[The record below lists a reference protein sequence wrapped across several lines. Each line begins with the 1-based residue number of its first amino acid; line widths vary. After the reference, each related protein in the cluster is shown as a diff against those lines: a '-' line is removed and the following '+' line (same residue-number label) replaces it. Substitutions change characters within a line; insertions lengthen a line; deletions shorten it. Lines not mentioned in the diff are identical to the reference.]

1 MTTTASDN
9 PGFRLV
15 YEGGLAHG
23 ITALIFFGLFS
34 TVVTLWYLWRP
45 ATTRHQKKLL
55 LVAWG
60 VIPPTW
66 FLVEYFFLY
75 LPFGLPDS
83 FGYFQ
88 YGQNV
93 ASKLW
98 AAVFALIS
106 IALYTEKDKG
116 DEKKPA
122 RKEGDAPDGGGHPSP

>member
-1 MTTTASDN
+1 MATSASDA
-9 PGFRLV
+9 PGLRLV
-15 YEGGLAHG
+15 YEDWLAGGVIG
-23 ITALIFFGLFS
+23 LIFFGLIS
-34 TVVTLWYLWRP
+34 TAVTLWYLWRED
-45 ATTRHQKKLL
+45 TTRRQKKLL

-75 LPFGLPDS
+75 LPFGVKDS
-83 FGYFQ
+83 FGFFQ

-106 IALYTEKDKG
+106 IALYTDKSKSEEKSG
-116 DEKKPA
+116 RNA
-122 RKEGDAPDGGGHPSP
+122 SEGDGGGDSSS